1 MSTGGW
7 GGLQTAGRP
16 QVCLGGQ
23 CQTELPGTSGR
34 SLGVYVRGNCCL
46 VLFEACWL
54 LALAGGT

>member
-34 SLGVYVRGNCCL
+34 SPVQGPQ
-46 VLFEACWL
+46 
-54 LALAGGT
+54 GGQCRS